1 MKLKKKITIITPTF
15 NSSKTILTNLKSAKS
30 QKYKNFEHLIIDNN
44 SNDNTKNL
52 VKKENNK
59 KIRIISEK
67 DNGIYDAINK
77 GIKLAK
83 GEIISILHSDD
94 VYYNDQTLSKVA
106 KAFEDNKVD
115 IVYGNLLYVSKNN
128 LDKIIRFWK
137 SNNYS
142 KGKFSKGWSPPHSAF
157 FIKRKIHKKFGFYKT
172 TIGNPADIELMYRF
186 LEKKKIKNIYNEEI
200 LIKMRYGGKSNK
212 SMTEVFRQ
220 NIKILYFL
228 NINNPFKFI
237 KYVYFKLL
245 DRSLQFIRK

>member
-15 NSSKTILTNLKSAKS
+15 NSSKTILTNLKSVKN
-30 QKYKNFEHLIIDNN
+30 QKYKNFEHLIIDKN
-44 SNDNTKNL
+44 SNDGTKNL

-59 KIRIISEK
+59 KTRIISEK

-94 VYYNDQTLSKVA
+94 VYYSDQTLLKVV
-106 KAFEDNKVD
+106 KAFEGNKVD
-115 IVYGNLLYVSKNN
+115 IVYGNLLYVNKSN

-142 KGKFSKGWSPPHSAF
+142 KGKFSKGWSPPHPAF
-157 FIKRKIHKKFGFYKT
+157 FVKRKMYEKFGFYNT
-172 TIGNPADIELMYRF
+172 AIGNPADIELMYRF
-186 LEKKKIKNIYNEEI
+186 LEKKKIKNIYIDEI
-200 LIKMRYGGKSNK
+200 FIKMRYGGKSNN
-212 SMTEVFRQ
+212 SMIEVLRQ

-228 NINNPFKFI
+228 KINNPYKFF
-237 KYVYFKLL
+237 KYVYFKFL
-245 DRSLQFIRK
+245 DRLFQFIRR